1 MRYQLIA
8 PRDESLSAVEQVLF
22 NRGINPTDLNRF
34 KYPSQNEVLD
44 PSLLEN
50 MVEGAKMLIKHIGQ
64 NDEIFIQVDSDCD
77 GYTSAAILINY
88 LNCLFPHFTQTKLSY
103 RIHDGKQHGLL
114 TDTIP
119 NNVKLVIA
127 PDSSSNDYEIHQA
140 LAERGI
146 DVLVLDHH
154 EAEKYSEYACVI
166 NNQMCDYPTKSLS
179 GAGIVYKFCCYLDSL
194 LNTEYADDFID
205 LVTTGLIAD
214 VMPLKDFEV
223 RHIILKGMQG
233 FRNPLLKT
241 MVEKDQFHFGGK
253 SLTPFSIAWYI
264 APYIN
269 AITRSG
275 TQSEKQVV
283 FESMIEF
290 LAYQTVPSTKRGCK
304 GQFETRVEQAV
315 RTCTN
320 VKARQTKSKDSAME
334 AVLKTINEE
343 NLLENKILAIRLDPK
358 YAADKNLTGLIA
370 NGLLDTYCRPILI
383 LNKTLEVVEEEVDGK
398 IIKKPK
404 VHWAG
409 SGRGYDK
416 ANLGSL
422 RELLEASG
430 LVDYAQGHAS
440 AFGVSIPED
449 NYEALIQYVNEAYK
463 DFDCAPV
470 YSVDLIWD
478 GMKDLSAQAFAEIA
492 DEEKIWGRGVEDPLI
507 AIEGL
512 RICGNQLRLYGLE
525 KGKPTLSIQLDDGS
539 SLIKFKSSEEEY
551 ELLHSDLG
559 YVIINAVG
567 TCTRSSWGIPQFNI
581 SDYEII
587 GRNDYYF

>member
-1 MRYQLIA
+1 MLY
-8 PRDESLSAVEQVLF
+8 
-22 NRGINPTDLNRF
+22 NRGIKLEEMDRF
-34 KYPSQNEVLD
+34 KYPNENDIVDPLMLD
-44 PSLLEN
+44 N
-50 MVEGAKMLIKHIGQ
+50 MHKGAQMLIKHIGQ
-64 NDEIFIQVDSDCD
+64 NDKIFIQIDSDCD
-77 GYTSAAILINY
+77 GYTSAATLINY
-88 LNCLFPHFTQTKLSY
+88 LNCLFPHFTQTKIIC

-114 TDTIP
+114 TETIP
-119 NNVKLVIA
+119 EDVKLVIA
-127 PDSSSNDYEIHQA
+127 PDSSSNDYEVHEE
-140 LAERGI
+140 LSKRGI

-166 NNQMCDYPTKSLS
+166 NNQMCEYPTKALS
-179 GAGIVYKFCCYLDSL
+179 GAGVVYKFCSYIDKL
-194 LNTEYADDFID
+194 LGTNYADDYVD
-205 LVTTGLIAD
+205 LVTVGIIAD
-214 VMPLKDFEV
+214 VMPLKDFEI

-241 MVEKDQFHFGGK
+241 MVAEDNFHFQGK
-253 SLTPFSIAWYI
+253 ALTPFNIAWYI

-275 TQSEKQVV
+275 TASEKQVV
-283 FESMIEF
+283 FDSMIDF
-290 LAYQTVPSTKRGCK
+290 LAYKTVPSTKRGCK
-304 GQFETRVEQAV
+304 GQFETCVEQAV
-315 RTCTN
+315 RTCKN
-320 VKARQTKSKDSAME
+320 VKNRQSKAKDGALE
-334 AVLKTINEE
+334 AVLKTIEEE

-383 LNKTLEVVEEEVDGK
+383 LNKVVEDGK
-398 IIKKPK
+398 VK
-404 VHWAG
+404 WQG

-422 RELLEASG
+422 RDLLEQSG
-430 LVDYAQGHAS
+430 LVDYAQGHAM
-440 AFGVSIPED
+440 AFGVSIPEE
-449 NYEALIQYVNEAYK
+449 NYEKLVQYVNEAYK
-463 DFDCAPV
+463 DFDCSPI

-478 GMKDLSAQAFAEIA
+478 GVKDLSSKVFAEIA
-492 DEEKIWGRGVEDPLI
+492 DEEKIWGKGVEDPLI

-512 RICGNQLRLYGLE
+512 RIYGNQLRIFGLD
-525 KGKPTLSIQLDDGS
+525 KGKPTLNIQLEDGS
-539 SLIKFKSSEEEY
+539 SLVKFKSSEEEY

-567 TCTRSSWGIPQFNI
+567 TCTRSNWGIPQFMI